1 MGASH
6 SIHEGPDQRHNK
18 GVHRIVELD
27 QAREVADDVLPVVVV
42 LRAWVVREPENPKR
56 QACAG

>member
-1 MGASH
+1 MQVTAST
-6 SIHEGPDQRHNK
+6 K
-18 GVHRIVELD
+18 GRIKGTTRAVHRIVELD